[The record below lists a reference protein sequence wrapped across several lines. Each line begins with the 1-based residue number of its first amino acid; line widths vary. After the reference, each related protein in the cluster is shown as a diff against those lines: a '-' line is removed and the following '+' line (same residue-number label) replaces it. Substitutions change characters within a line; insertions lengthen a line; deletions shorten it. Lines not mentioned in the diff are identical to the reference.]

1 MGFSERVTALR
12 KQAGWSQEELAQRLD
27 VSRQAVSKWESGQA
41 MPDLDRVVRMSEL
54 FGVSTDS
61 LLKDTPEPDRSV
73 QEAARAVTMEE
84 AEAFLSIKETMADRI
99 AWAVFAC
106 VLAPIPLLML
116 SALAEAGRLSE
127 NVAGAV
133 GIAALLVLAA
143 GAVAVFMSCGIAS
156 ERYEY
161 LEKEPIQAARSVI
174 QMAREQQESSR
185 ERYGRWNVVGVS
197 LCILAALPLLIA
209 AMLSES
215 AVAVIAALCV
225 TLALAGLGTTF
236 LIRVGIRWESFQKL
250 LQEGDYTREKKEK
263 DANVHLATLIY
274 WSVVTALYLVISLPS
289 RDWQRTWIVWVIAAV
304 LYPVLLAVLRLFA
317 DKNEK

>member
-1 MGFSERVTALR
+1 MEFAEKLIALR
-12 KQAGWSQEELAQRLD
+12 KSRELTQEQLAEQIN
-27 VSRQAVSKWESGQA
+27 VSRQSISKWESGQA

-73 QEAARAVTMEE
+73 QEAVRAVTMEE
-84 AEAFLSIKETMADRI
+84 AEAFLSLKETMADRI
-99 AWAVFAC
+99 AWAVLAC

-197 LCILAALPLLIA
+197 LCR
-209 AMLSES
+209 
-215 AVAVIAALCV
+215 C
-225 TLALAGLGTTF
+225 
-236 LIRVGIRWESFQKL
+236 
-250 LQEGDYTREKKEK
+250 
-263 DANVHLATLIY
+263 
-274 WSVVTALYLVISLPS
+274 SLP
-289 RDWQRTWIVWVIAAV
+289 
-304 LYPVLLAVLRLFA
+304 PC
-317 DKNEK
+317 

>member
-1 MGFSERVTALR
+1 MGLSERVTALR

-73 QEAARAVTMEE
+73 HEAARAVTMEE

-133 GIAALLVLAA
+133 GIAALLLLAA

-185 ERYGRWNVVGVS
+185 ERYGRWNVAGVS

-236 LIRVGIRWESFQKL
+236 LIRVGIRWESLQKL
-250 LQEGDYTREKKEK
+250 LEEGDYSREAKRGRHGHGGIS
-263 DANVHLATLIY
+263 AAFWLGTVAVYLAYSFITG
-274 WSVVTALYLVISLPS
+274 
-289 RDWQRTWIVWVIAAV
+289 DWRRSWIVWPVAGV
-304 LYPVLLAVLRLFA
+304 LYAALAAALSARRGR
-317 DKNEK
+317 

>member
-73 QEAARAVTMEE
+73 HEAARAVTMEE

-116 SALAEAGRLSE
+116 SALAEAGR
-127 NVAGAV
+127 
-133 GIAALLVLAA
+133 AL
-143 GAVAVFMSCGIAS
+143 
-156 ERYEY
+156 
-161 LEKEPIQAARSVI
+161 
-174 QMAREQQESSR
+174 
-185 ERYGRWNVVGVS
+185 
-197 LCILAALPLLIA
+197 
-209 AMLSES
+209 
-215 AVAVIAALCV
+215 
-225 TLALAGLGTTF
+225 
-236 LIRVGIRWESFQKL
+236 
-250 LQEGDYTREKKEK
+250 
-263 DANVHLATLIY
+263 
-274 WSVVTALYLVISLPS
+274 
-289 RDWQRTWIVWVIAAV
+289 
-304 LYPVLLAVLRLFA
+304 
-317 DKNEK
+317 

>member
-1 MGFSERVTALR
+1 MGFSEKVTSLR

-61 LLKDTPEPDRSV
+61 LLRDIPEPDRSV

-84 AEAFLSIKETMADRI
+84 AEAFLSLKKTTADRI

-116 SALAEAGRLSE
+116 SALAEAGGLSE

-133 GIAALLVLAA
+133 GIAVLLVLAA
-143 GAVAVFMSCGIAS
+143 GAVAVFLSCGIAS

-161 LEKEPIQAARSVI
+161 LEKEPIQAARAVI

-185 ERYGRWNVVGVS
+185 ERYGRWNVAGVS

-225 TLALAGLGTTF
+225 TLALAGFGTTF
-236 LIRVGIRWESFQKL
+236 LIRAGIRWESLQKL
-250 LQEGDYTREKKEK
+250 LEEGDYSREAKRRRHGHGGIS
-263 DANVHLATLIY
+263 AAFWLGTVAVYLAYSFITG
-274 WSVVTALYLVISLPS
+274 
-289 RDWQRTWIVWVIAAV
+289 DWRRSWIVWPVAGTLYAALV
-304 LYPVLLAVLRLFA
+304 AALSGRRGR
-317 DKNEK
+317 

>member
-1 MGFSERVTALR
+1 MGLSERVTALR

-41 MPDLDRVVRMSEL
+41 MPDLDRVVRMSEM

-73 QEAARAVTMEE
+73 HEAARAVTMEE

-133 GIAALLVLAA
+133 GIAALLLLAA

-156 ERYEY
+156 D
-161 LEKEPIQAARSVI
+161 I
-174 QMAREQQESSR
+174 SSLS
-185 ERYGRWNVVGVS
+185 S
-197 LCILAALPLLIA
+197 LCSSCSTAQRASSATAAC
-209 AMLSES
+209 S
-215 AVAVIAALCV
+215 A
-225 TLALAGLGTTF
+225 
-236 LIRVGIRWESFQKL
+236 
-250 LQEGDYTREKKEK
+250 
-263 DANVHLATLIY
+263 
-274 WSVVTALYLVISLPS
+274 
-289 RDWQRTWIVWVIAAV
+289 
-304 LYPVLLAVLRLFA
+304 
-317 DKNEK
+317 

>member
-73 QEAARAVTMEE
+73 QEAVRAVTMEE
-84 AEAFLSIKETMADRI
+84 AEAFLSLKETMADRI
-99 AWAVFAC
+99 AWAVLAC
-106 VLAPIPLLML
+106 VLAPIPMLML

-185 ERYGRWNVVGVS
+185 ERYGRWNVAGVS

-225 TLALAGLGTTF
+225 TLALAGFGTTF
-236 LIRVGIRWESFQKL
+236 LIRAGIRWESLQKL
-250 LQEGDYTREKKEK
+250 LEEGDYSREAKRRRHGHGGIS
-263 DANVHLATLIY
+263 AAFWLVTVSIYLAYSFITG
-274 WSVVTALYLVISLPS
+274 
-289 RDWQRTWIVWVIAAV
+289 DWRRSWIVWPVAGV
-304 LYPVLLAVLRLFA
+304 LYAALAAALSARRGR
-317 DKNEK
+317 

>member
-1 MGFSERVTALR
+1 M
-12 KQAGWSQEELAQRLD
+12 
-27 VSRQAVSKWESGQA
+27 
-41 MPDLDRVVRMSEL
+41 
-54 FGVSTDS
+54 
-61 LLKDTPEPDRSV
+61 
-73 QEAARAVTMEE
+73 
-84 AEAFLSIKETMADRI
+84 
-99 AWAVFAC
+99 
-106 VLAPIPLLML
+106 LAPIPLLML

-143 GAVAVFMSCGIAS
+143 GAVAVFMSCGTAS

-185 ERYGRWNVVGVS
+185 KRYGRWNVVGVS

-236 LIRVGIRWESFQKL
+236 LIRVGIRWESLQKL
-250 LQEGDYTREKKEK
+250 LEEGDYSREAKRRRHGHGSIS
-263 DANVHLATLIY
+263 AAFWLGTVSIYLAYSFITG
-274 WSVVTALYLVISLPS
+274 
-289 RDWQRTWIVWVIAAV
+289 DWRRSWIVWPVAGV
-304 LYPVLLAVLRLFA
+304 LYAALAVALSGRRGR
-317 DKNEK
+317 

>member
-1 MGFSERVTALR
+1 MGFSEKVTSLR

-61 LLKDTPEPDRSV
+61 LLRDIPEPDRSV

-84 AEAFLSIKETMADRI
+84 AQAFLSLKETMADRI

-116 SALAEAGRLSE
+116 SALAEAGRLYE

-133 GIAALLVLAA
+133 GIAVLLVLAA
-143 GAVAVFMSCGIAS
+143 GAVAVFLSCGIAS

-161 LEKEPIQAARSVI
+161 LEKEPIQAARTVI

-185 ERYGRWNVVGVS
+185 ERYGRWNVAGVS

-215 AVAVIAALCV
+215 AVAVITALCV
-225 TLALAGLGTTF
+225 TLALAGLGITF
-236 LIRVGIRWESFQKL
+236 LIRAGIRWESLQKL
-250 LQEGDYTREKKEK
+250 LEEGDYSREAKRRRHGHGGIS
-263 DANVHLATLIY
+263 AAFWLGMVAIYLAYSFITG
-274 WSVVTALYLVISLPS
+274 
-289 RDWQRTWIVWVIAAV
+289 DWRRSWIVWPVAGV
-304 LYPVLLAVLRLFA
+304 LYAALAAALSARRGR
-317 DKNEK
+317 